1 MLGENWRFAFS
12 TGYDFNSRQF
22 TMSSLNISRSLH
34 CWEMSVNIVPFGTL
48 RSYAFRIGVKAGML
62 QDLKYD
68 KNRSYLDNYSY

>member
-1 MLGENWRFAFS
+1 
-12 TGYDFNSRQF
+12 
-22 TMSSLNISRSLH
+22 MSSLNISRSLH